1 MTLMTLVTLITSP
14 TVYVSLVV
22 KGAGSLQTL
31 SDYVIKIVVNLTDP
45 KGVSGNMWYCMAI
58 YGFNLKLLI

>member
-45 KGVSGNMWYCMAI
+45 KGVSGNMWYCMVI
-58 YGFNLKLLI
+58 NGFNLKLLI